1 MNLNR
6 KVLHK
11 LKIMQPFLIALQF
24 LTRIPVKSN
33 SNWDD
38 KNTALSI
45 LYYPLVGLI
54 IGCVLWLSAVLFDAL
69 VPMLGALL
77 VLILWVLIS
86 GGLHL
91 DGLADSADAWAGG
104 YADKQRSLDIMK
116 DPAAGPFAVVVLVL
130 LLLVKFISLLVIV
143 ESNQFWLLCLA
154 PVFGRLSVIV
164 LFITTP
170 YVREQGLGAKMA
182 EHLDRKFSYSVIIV
196 TLLIAAILLPVMV
209 FLIMLFST
217 FVALYFLR
225 YLMMQRLQG
234 MTGDTI
240 GASVEIIEA
249 VSLFVLA
256 ALVSY

>member
-1 MNLNR
+1 
-6 KVLHK
+6 
-11 LKIMQPFLIALQF
+11 MQPLLIALQF

-33 SNWDD
+33 VRWDE

-54 IGCVLWLSAVLFDAL
+54 IGFVLWFSAVLLDGLA
-69 VPMLGALL
+69 PMLGAVVVLL
-77 VLILWVLIS
+77 LWVLIT

-130 LLLVKFISLLVIV
+130 LLLLKYITLLTII
-143 ESNQFWLLCLA
+143 ENQQFWLLCIA
-154 PVFGRLSVIV
+154 PVLGRLSVIV

-170 YVREQGLGAKMA
+170 YVREQGLGSKMA
-182 EHLDRKFSYSVIIV
+182 EHLNRKFGYSVIIF
-196 TLLIAAILLPVMV
+196 TLLLAGILLPATMVMII
-209 FLIMLFST
+209 LSST
-217 FVALYFLR
+217 FAVLYFLR

-240 GASVEIIEA
+240 GATVEVIEA

-256 ALVSY
+256 VLVSY

>member
-1 MNLNR
+1 MNLNI
-6 KVLHK
+6 KVFHK
-11 LKIMQPFLIALQF
+11 LKVMQPLLIALQF
-24 LTRIPVKSN
+24 LTRFPVKSRTE
-33 SNWDD
+33 WDE

-54 IGCVLWLSAVLFDAL
+54 IGFVLWFSAVLLDGI
-69 VPMLGALL
+69 VPMIGAVV
-77 VLILWVLIS
+77 VLILWVLIT

-130 LLLVKFISLLVIV
+130 LLLVKYITLVTII
-143 ESNQFWLLCLA
+143 ENHQFWLLCIA
-154 PVFGRLSVIV
+154 PILGRLSVIV

-170 YVREQGLGAKMA
+170 YVREQGLGSKMA
-182 EHLDRKFSYSVIIV
+182 EHLERKFCYSVLIF
-196 TLLIAAILLPVMV
+196 TLILAAILMPAMM
-209 FLIMLFST
+209 FLIILSII
-217 FVALYFLR
+217 FVVLYFLR

-256 ALVSY
+256 VLVSY